1 MSSIVTLNKRKIKS
15 GVAKAVIRK
24 SPLRRHFPTGVRD
37 QSSMI
42 GIGGT
47 SRAVINTKAVAM
59 RAFLSFFERKYHVPF
74 RLYEPDETYD
84 SLTDHLKA
92 MVDDQML
99 IACTQECW
107 QKFAG
112 YIKDEHLGEKENVRS

>member
-1 MSSIVTLNKRKIKS
+1 
-15 GVAKAVIRK
+15 VARAVIRK
-24 SPLRRHFPTGVRD
+24 SPLIRHFPTGVRD

-47 SRAVINTKAVAM
+47 SQAVLNTKTVAM
-59 RAFLSFFERKYHVPF
+59 RAFLLFFEKKYHSPF
-74 RLYEPDETYD
+74 RLYQPDETYD

-92 MVDDQML
+92 VMKDQML
-99 IACTQECW
+99 IACIQECW

-112 YIKDEHLGEKENVRS
+112 YIKDEHLGEKENVRGEDNNL